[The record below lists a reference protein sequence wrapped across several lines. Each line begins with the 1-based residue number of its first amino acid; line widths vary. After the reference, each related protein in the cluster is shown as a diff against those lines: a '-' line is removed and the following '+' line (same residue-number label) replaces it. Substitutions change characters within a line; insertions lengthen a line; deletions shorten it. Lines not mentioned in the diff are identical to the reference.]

1 MNDAGNLN
9 TYSVRYRTFTP
20 AGALDIVAQKKI
32 IEADSQLSA
41 AEILKSKQKEA
52 GISEIRIDSIERMN
66 PVATIK
72 KKKKRSMIA
81 LFALSLIAVASLAR
95 LAGKLF

>member
-20 AGALDIVAQKKI
+20 AGALDIVVQKKI

-66 PVATIK
+66 AEKTIK
-72 KKKKRSMIA
+72 KKRKPMA
-81 LFALSLIAVASLAR
+81 LIFFICLGVATLAR
-95 LAGKLF
+95 LASRLIE

>member
-9 TYSVRYRTFTP
+9 TYSVRYRTVTP

-66 PVATIK
+66 AEKTIK
-72 KKKKRSMIA
+72 KKRKPMA
-81 LFALSLIAVASLAR
+81 LIFIICLFVATLAR
-95 LAGKLF
+95 LVSKLI